1 MKKEKI
7 IKKGFVFLLFTFI
20 FSIALTLNI
29 KEVKAESYEGNSK
42 EIESILKDIVARYGE
57 ENITFEDGIILNQGE
72 TIELPEDSLI
82 IWTSED
88 SSIVKVEGNT
98 LTAEGV
104 GTTFIIG
111 EGASSYHIREV
122 YVSDNTEAIAT
133 FSNDIPE
140 SRLKSQYVVYLDPG
154 HGGYD
159 PGASGNG
166 IIEKNLVLDLAFK
179 VKDKLESA
187 GVKVIMSR
195 TSDVYVSLQD
205 RASEANNLNPDIF
218 ISIHINSA
226 GAASA
231 SGIETYYYKSI
242 DKSLA
247 DNLQP
252 KLISYTGAVNRG
264 VKWESF
270 YVVRET
276 NMPSSLIEIG
286 FLTNVNEANNMK
298 SSSYQEKLA
307 NAIFDGSIKYLREN
321 IDLGS
326 NGILEGNRI
335 YGNNRYET
343 SYEILNRGWS
353 SSEYAILASGIDYPD
368 ALCAAPLASKYKAP
382 ILLVDNTSLA
392 NQPNLLASL
401 KSKGISKVFIIG
413 GTTAV
418 SSEVESGIR
427 AAGINVTRVGGSDRY
442 ETSVKIAQL
451 VGSTTG
457 EVAIANGLDFADG
470 LSISS
475 VAAIRNMPILLTD
488 SRSLPSVVSNYVNS
502 LNINKTYVIG
512 SEVAVSSNVAN
523 SLNNVERLGGANRY
537 ETNRNIFNRFKSDIG
552 LNNLYIASG
561 RDFPDALS
569 ISALAGKETNFVLLS
584 NTNYS
589 EESIR
594 DILSSVKTSIGN
606 LYILGGQVVIPDSV
620 LKGLGIAYIR

>member
-20 FSIALTLNI
+20 FSIALTFNI
-29 KEVKAESYEGNSK
+29 KEVKAESYVGNSI

-57 ENITFEDGIILNQGE
+57 ENITFEDGLILNQGE

-88 SSIVKVEGNT
+88 SNIVNVEGNT
-98 LTAEGV
+98 VTAEGV

-111 EGASSYHIREV
+111 EGDSSYHIREV
-122 YVSDNTEAIAT
+122 YVSDNTGAIAT
-133 FSNDIPE
+133 FSNDMPE

-179 VKDKLESA
+179 VKAKLESA
-187 GVKVIMSR
+187 GIKVVMSR
-195 TSDVYVSLQD
+195 SSDVYVSLQD

-226 GAASA
+226 GATSA

-247 DNLQP
+247 DNLQT
-252 KLISYTGAVNRG
+252 KLISYTGAVNRN
-264 VKWESF
+264 VKWDSF
-270 YVVRET
+270 YVVKQT
-276 NMPSSLIEIG
+276 NMPSSLIEVG
-286 FLTNVNEANNMK
+286 FLSNVNEANNMK
-298 SSSYQEKLA
+298 SASYQEKLA

-353 SSEYAILASGIDYPD
+353 SSEYAILASGTDYPD
-368 ALCAAPLASKYKAP
+368 ALCAAPLASKYNAP

-427 AAGINVTRVGGSDRY
+427 SAGINVTRVGGSDRY

-475 VAAIRNMPILLTD
+475 IAAIRNMPILLTD
-488 SRSLPSVVSNYVNS
+488 SRNLSSVVSNYINS
-502 LNINKTYVIG
+502 VNINKTYVIG

-523 SLNNVERLGGANRY
+523 KLKNVERLGGANRY
-537 ETNRNIFNRFKSDIG
+537 ETNRNIFNRFKSDVG

-569 ISALAGKETNFVLLS
+569 ISALAGKDNNFVLLS

-594 DILSSVKTSIGN
+594 DTLSSVKTSIGN

-620 LKGLGIAYIR
+620 LKGLGISYIR